1 MKLIVEKNGELLDYL
16 YEHLDMPKK
25 RVKQYLTHGS
35 IYVNNNKTT
44 KYNYP
49 LIVGMNIMIDTD
61 NNQAKSFPFEILFED
76 NHLLVINKPS
86 GLPIFTK
93 EKEKSLYQIVRNYLR
108 EKENNNH
115 AFLIHSQD
123 KDTSGIVVFAKNEKM
138 KKKLLDNWQ
147 EYLTLQEYVV
157 VVEGKMDRE
166 EDQIIEYLK
175 KSKGNLYYRT
185 KENEGIKAIIE
196 YKVLKE
202 KQNYSLLEIKAK
214 TNVKDQVRVILNNT
228 KHHILGDQKYGNKK
242 DNYPRLLLHANRL
255 KFYYPEIKKEILME
269 TAIPKEIK
277 LIVK

>member
-1 MKLIVEKNGELLDYL
+1 MKLIVEKNSELLDYL

-93 EKEKSLYQIVRNYLR
+93 EKEKSLYQIVRNYLK

-123 KDTSGIVVFAKNEKM
+123 KDTSGIVVFAKDEKM
-138 KKKLLDNWQ
+138 KKKL
-147 EYLTLQEYVV
+147 TI
-157 VVEGKMDRE
+157 KMR
-166 EDQIIEYLK
+166 
-175 KSKGNLYYRT
+175 
-185 KENEGIKAIIE
+185 
-196 YKVLKE
+196 
-202 KQNYSLLEIKAK
+202 
-214 TNVKDQVRVILNNT
+214 
-228 KHHILGDQKYGNKK
+228 
-242 DNYPRLLLHANRL
+242 NR
-255 KFYYPEIKKEILME
+255 
-269 TAIPKEIK
+269 
-277 LIVK
+277 